1 MCMTVM
7 LLPVIHLP
15 LNVFSK
21 IYFNTKHPT
30 VEHFSTVCVFK
41 ML

>member
-1 MCMTVM
+1 MPVM
-7 LLPVIHLP
+7 LLSVIHVP

-21 IYFNTKHPT
+21 IYFNTMHPT
-30 VEHFSTVCVFK
+30 VEHFSTICLFK